1 MLPPSRISFT
11 ALVAIA
17 LVVPINVSGQ
27 GIQAMKQNL
36 GSITGTVTDVNG
48 DPVPNATVLLKRTD
62 SNDSRTVVTLENG
75 FFESQDV
82 KPDVPY
88 EISVSAKGFAD
99 WTSHS
104 ITLESG
110 QFKILMGIQL
120 RIPAE
125 ITDVEVTFFL
135 CPPATLPK

>member
-17 LVVPINVSGQ
+17 LVVPMNVSGQ
-27 GIQAMKQNL
+27 GIQAVKQNL

-62 SNDSRTVVTLENG
+62 SN
-75 FFESQDV
+75 
-82 KPDVPY
+82 
-88 EISVSAKGFAD
+88 
-99 WTSHS
+99 
-104 ITLESG
+104 
-110 QFKILMGIQL
+110 
-120 RIPAE
+120 E